1 MPQEAVKIDATV
13 EMIPTFFDTYDSV
26 LIVGT
31 DGDGT
36 ADAGELVEINS
47 IYDAEEYF
55 GSNTD
60 LTNNLKNALNEG
72 CDSLY
77 AYNLIEKEEVETF
90 DTEGDDFFDLEH
102 TPSFISNSGITVEF
116 DGSDVSDSVFATY
129 EELEGTETISSNES
143 YLNSEQKK
151 LLFGTALGSEEDLVV
166 TYKYIDWDDLEEK
179 VTSIYNLGVVAV
191 TGLHRNEEYT
201 TETPTNEEE
210 DVSNRIEVYQY
221 GDKVEFLDFATKN
234 RSIFP
239 LPIYAESLEFATS
252 HTVDID
258 ELISKNA
265 FVVAH
270 KYAEDD
276 VSGSIAGALSTI
288 EPNDKIMWKRIKTVE
303 TRQYMFSK
311 IETSNYEDEQI
322 NTIIYKDG
330 LMLFSNGFS
339 TTTEEGFRWI
349 DVTRSKFYIVDSI
362 HSKLENTLKFK
373 NVPYNSKGIS
383 MIRSSIDKSL
393 RDLVNED
400 VIQEQYYDEFGD
412 LRQGY
417 RIIMP
422 DIRNISTEDRD
433 NRLLRNINIVAK
445 LPGHIQTIEI
455 SMNLLI

>member
-1 MPQEAVKIDATV
+1 LPQDAVKIDATV
-13 EMIPTFFDTYDSV
+13 EMIPTFYDTYDSV
-26 LIVGT
+26 LIVGA
-31 DGDGT
+31 DEDGT
-36 ADAGELVEINS
+36 ADAGELIEVNN
-47 IYDAEEYF
+47 IYDAEDYF
-55 GSNTD
+55 GTD
-60 LTNNLKNALNEG
+60 SKLTENIKNALNEG
-72 CDSLY
+72 CEFVY
-77 AYNLIEKEEVETF
+77 GYKLIETENSETF

-234 RSIFP
+234 RSIFA

-330 LMLFSNGFS
+330 HMLFSNGFS

-349 DVTRSKFYIVDSI
+349 DVTRSKYYIVDST

-422 DIRNISTEDRD
+422 DIRNISAEDRD
-433 NRLLRNINIVAK
+433 NRLLSNINIVAK